1 MGATLVV
8 LAAGIGSR
16 FGGVKQI
23 QSVDDRDQAIIDYSV
38 FDAKRAGFDRVVFV
52 IRKEIEE
59 DFRHFC
65 RDRFTGLEVSTVCQQ
80 LSDLPGG
87 HSTPSDRKK
96 PWGTG
101 QAVLVTRETVKQ
113 PFAVINADDFYGRDA
128 YDVLYRFLTEQEPA
142 SSSYAIVGYVL
153 ERTLSENGTVSRGI
167 CSADEKGN
175 LLTIRE
181 HTKIGRESGRIVS
194 RLPGGE
200 VTELT
205 GKETVSMNL
214 FGFTP
219 HVFGQLEERFKRFLA
234 ERGTD
239 PAAEFYI
246 PAAMS
251 ELIRAGAARLTVL
264 RSEAEWFGMT
274 YREDVEGVVSRIRQ
288 LRQNGEYPMALW
300 K

>member
-23 QSVDDRDQAIIDYSV
+23 QAVDDRGHAIIDYSV

-52 IRKEIEE
+52 IRKEIEQ
-59 DFRHFC
+59 DFVQFC
-65 RDRFTGLEVSTVCQQ
+65 RGRFTGMTASTVCQEI
-80 LSDLPGG
+80 SDLPEDYRA
-87 HSTPSDRKK
+87 PADRKK

-101 QAVLVTRETVKQ
+101 HAVLVTRDEVTQ

-128 YDVLYRFLTEQEPA
+128 YQVLYRFLSAQPQA

-167 CSADEKGN
+167 CATDDAGK

-181 HTKIGRESGRIVS
+181 HTGICRENGGIVS
-194 RLPGGE
+194 RFPGGE
-200 VTELT
+200 TIELT

-219 HVFGQLEERFKRFLA
+219 NVFGQLAEQFKRFLA
-234 ERGTD
+234 DRGTD
-239 PAAEFYI
+239 SAAEFYI
-246 PAAMS
+246 PAAMN
-251 ELIRAGAARLTVL
+251 ELIRTGAAQLTVL

-274 YREDVEGVVSRIRQ
+274 YREDIEGVVSRIRE
-288 LRQNGEYPMALW
+288 LRGNGRYPEQLW